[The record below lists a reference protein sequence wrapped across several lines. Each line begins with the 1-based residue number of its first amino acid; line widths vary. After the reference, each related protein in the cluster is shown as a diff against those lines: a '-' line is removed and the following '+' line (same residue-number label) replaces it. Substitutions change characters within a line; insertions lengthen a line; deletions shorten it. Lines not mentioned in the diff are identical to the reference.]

1 LEVDDRDALH
11 GGGRSGGSRGLLAF
25 ALDKGLTLPLVVGRW
40 CIERSGAF
48 AYDRPMQNS
57 GSGRLPVRVAQ
68 PADAFE
74 LVRRDGA
81 AILPGCGLERTEARE
96 VARRVLGSL
105 EPVIPDPAPIKE
117 GGGNADRS
125 YENLP
130 GAEPGLVVP
139 FQTGHTDG
147 FAYGDRYP
155 DFIFLLCVR
164 PALSGGESFVVDTYQ
179 LLDQLAASPNE
190 EDRAFHQFLMTVP
203 VEQTEPGFQTSL
215 APVIGQTAAGRRM
228 SRWTPVQRPD
238 DALPAAERERHA
250 AWLARWRDLAHEAS
264 LAAPRFTLQPGETIC
279 LDNYRMLHGRTGFDD
294 VERTL
299 WRIWAWTTE
308 APTVPEGLLFSDSR
322 FAVVK

>member
-1 LEVDDRDALH
+1 
-11 GGGRSGGSRGLLAF
+11 
-25 ALDKGLTLPLVVGRW
+25 
-40 CIERSGAF
+40 
-48 AYDRPMQNS
+48 MQNT
-57 GSGRLPVRVAQ
+57 GDGRLPRRVA
-68 PADAFE
+68 AAGEAFDV
-74 LVRRDGA
+74 VRRDGA
-81 AILPGCGLERTEARE
+81 VILTGCGLERTDARE

-105 EPVIPDPAPIKE
+105 APVVPDPAPIKE

-125 YENLP
+125 YEGLP

-164 PALSGGESFVVDTYQ
+164 PAVSGGESFVVDTYRM
-179 LLDQLAASPNE
+179 LDELAASALE
-190 EDRAFHQFLMTVP
+190 EDRAFYRFLTATP
-203 VEQTEPGFQTSL
+203 VEQTEPGYQTSL
-215 APVIGQTAAGRRM
+215 APVIGSNAAGRRM

-238 DALPAAERERHA
+238 ASLPERERERHA
-250 AWLARWRDLAHEAS
+250 GWLARWRDLAHEAS
-264 LAAPRFTLQPGETIC
+264 MAAPRFVLQPGETIC

-308 APTVPEGLLFSDSR
+308 APAVPEGVLFSDSR